1 MCDFRVFSMTD
12 WLEVL
17 TGMDRKQ
24 HIAVFEEKIP
34 PELTYENL
42 YPKNYAELREDTE
55 FVRNF
60 VYLGLVEDISFNELL
75 YLADFKPKVHSAI
88 HDTIIILA
96 KKR

>member
-1 MCDFRVFSMTD
+1 MGDFRVFAMTD
-12 WLEVL
+12 WLELL

-34 PELTYENL
+34 SELTYENL
-42 YPKNYAELREDTE
+42 YPKSYAELREDSE

-60 VYLGLVEDISFNELL
+60 VYLGMVEDIPFSELL
-75 YLADFKPKVHSAI
+75 FLADYKPRVDSAI